1 MGLATDY
8 HFIIKEL
15 AEEFK
20 KQFTCL
26 KENTEK
32 YIAFTVP
39 IEKKLQELIKMEI
52 KLQIIYPK
60 YYNFMIAQH
69 LWQAHCQILSIMFL
83 KEFIKLNVN
92 IDKMIKNVKLVK
104 LNISIVTVFL
114 NTQILEMI

>member
-1 MGLATDY
+1 
-8 HFIIKEL
+8 
-15 AEEFK
+15 
-20 KQFTCL
+20 
-26 KENTEK
+26 
-32 YIAFTVP
+32 
-39 IEKKLQELIKMEI
+39 
-52 KLQIIYPK
+52 
-60 YYNFMIAQH
+60 MIAQH